1 MASVF
6 STDLI
11 TFELNAADKVD
22 AISQM
27 AKLVVAS
34 GRGSDAEQIT
44 KDVLARD
51 EMGTPQVDGV
61 AIPHARTSGVSQ
73 SSVAVARS
81 VNQNIIFDEDEGAA
95 EVLFMILVPNEAGD
109 EHISILSSLARRLMD
124 DDFTKALRT
133 TNDPAELVSQ
143 LENQENG

>member
-6 STDLI
+6 SKDLI
-11 TFELNAADKVD
+11 TFELNASDKVD

-27 AKLVVAS
+27 AQLVVS
-34 GRGSDAEQIT
+34 TGRGSDAKQIA

-73 SSVAVARS
+73 SSVAVARTTNKN
-81 VNQNIIFDEDEGAA
+81 VIFDADEGPA

-109 EHISILSSLARRLMD
+109 EHITILSSLARRLMD
-124 DDFTKALRT
+124 DEFTKALRT
-133 TNDPAELVSQ
+133 TNDPAELVGL

>member
-11 TFELNAADKVD
+11 NFSLSATDKVD

-27 AKLVVAS
+27 AQLVVAS

-81 VNQNIIFDEDEGAA
+81 TNKSVIFDEDEGAA

-109 EHISILSSLARRLMD
+109 EHITILSSLARRLMD
-124 DDFTKALRT
+124 DEFTKALRT
-133 TNDPAELVSQ
+133 TNDPAELVGL
-143 LENQENG
+143 LENKDS

>member
-6 STDLI
+6 SKDLI
-11 TFELNAADKVD
+11 TFELNASDKVD

-27 AKLVVAS
+27 AQLVVS
-34 GRGSDAEQIT
+34 TGRGSDAEQIA

-73 SSVAVARS
+73 SSVAVARTTNKN
-81 VNQNIIFDEDEGAA
+81 VIFDADEGPA

-109 EHISILSSLARRLMD
+109 EHIAILSSLARRLMD
-124 DDFTKALRT
+124 DEFTKALRT
-133 TNDPAELVSQ
+133 TNDPAELVGL

>member
-1 MASVF
+1 MSVF
-6 STDLI
+6 SKELI
-11 TFELNAADKVD
+11 TFDLSASNKVD

-27 AKLVVAS
+27 ANLVVAS

-73 SSVAVARS
+73 SSVAVARTLNKN
-81 VNQNIIFDEDEGAA
+81 VIFDEDEGPA

-109 EHISILSSLARRLMD
+109 EHITILSSLARRLMD
-124 DDFTKALRT
+124 DEFTKALRT
-133 TNDPAELVSQ
+133 TNDAAELVEL
-143 LENQENG
+143 LERSEGGN

>member
-6 STDLI
+6 STELI
-11 TFELNAADKVD
+11 TFNLNAYDKVD

-27 AKLVVAS
+27 ARLVVS
-34 GRGSDAEQIT
+34 TGRGNDADQIT

-61 AIPHARTSGVSQ
+61 AIPHARTTGVSQ
-73 SSVAVARS
+73 SSVAVARTTNKN
-81 VNQNIIFDEDEGAA
+81 VIFDAEEGPA

-109 EHISILSSLARRLMD
+109 EHIQILSSLARRLMD
-124 DDFTKALRT
+124 DEFTKALRT
-133 TNDPAELVSQ
+133 TNDPAELVGL